1 MNLWKDTFEPFKDKM
16 VDSFEP
22 FKDNMVD
29 RFEPFKDNMI
39 DRFEPFKDKVTD
51 TFEPFKE
58 KVTNS
63 KVFAPCLG
71 RSFTVNEGFDENTI
85 IDTDDKGELAK
96 LDQKVR
102 NVVVASL
109 RRKGSERMTDDDAE
123 TILSEAFK
131 DATSVYDDF
140 TTTDLNTL
148 DENNS
153 PFTRIQQES
162 QNALND
168 IVLGENRNVTNNL
181 TTTPRQSFK
190 DKFAQMKKKQQFRP
204 PVDAS
209 KPRLSVDGTEAATKY
224 EKQRKRQAFLQRATN
239 KRIIQNP
246 SESPLY
252 ARRVPIDP

>member
-1 MNLWKDTFEPFKDKM
+1 MNLWKDT
-16 VDSFEP
+16 FEP